1 MDIDRLNQAIG
12 EELRIVRLR
21 KKLSRATM
29 AELSGVGAR
38 TIQRIENGERPAD
51 INQMAALC
59 AVLDQPIVSLM
70 SRAVERAEQ

>member
-1 MDIDRLNQAIG
+1 MLTVMDIDRLNQAIG

-51 INQMAALC
+51 INQMAHC
-59 AVLDQPIVSLM
+59 VQF
-70 SRAVERAEQ
+70 